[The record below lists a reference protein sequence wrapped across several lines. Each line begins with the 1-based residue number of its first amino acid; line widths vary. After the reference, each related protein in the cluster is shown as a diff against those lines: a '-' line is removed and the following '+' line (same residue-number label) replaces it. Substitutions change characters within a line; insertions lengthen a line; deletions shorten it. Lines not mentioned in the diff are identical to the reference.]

1 MTSARPAGGSG
12 QDGAGAVLP
21 DEHGD
26 GPAQAGGDQEVGGA
40 VEAGLRAGGDAVL
53 FAARGLE
60 DEGRRFT
67 AADLGAQEMGAA
79 DGGQPLDASGQGGRW

>member
-12 QDGAGAVLP
+12 RTARVPSGQTSD
-21 DEHGD
+21 GD

-53 FAARGLE
+53 CSAGGLQ

-79 DGGQPLDASGQGGRW
+79 DGGQPLDAPGQGGRW